1 MDCSVWMSAKR
12 RTRSL
17 HRFTN
22 AAMPKASIPLGP
34 KPQLSFDLHLHPQ
47 PLAVEAVLVALPV
60 AEHGVVALEE
70 VLVGA
75 APGMVH
81 AHRVVGRDRP
91 IEEGPAHRRGGG
103 LGGVLFAPP
112 LFPPPPPPPTAKT
125 PAPPPP
131 PSGGPPNTPKKKQP
145 PPPRGAGRTR
155 GTTLVPALRA

>member
-34 KPQLSFDLHLHPQ
+34 KPQLSFDLPPHPQ

-91 IEEGPAHRRGGG
+91 VEEGPAHRRGG
-103 LGGVLFAPP
+103 VATEVAVDHALFAPP
-112 LFPPPPPPPTAKT
+112 A
-125 PAPPPP
+125 
-131 PSGGPPNTPKKKQP
+131 
-145 PPPRGAGRTR
+145 
-155 GTTLVPALRA
+155 